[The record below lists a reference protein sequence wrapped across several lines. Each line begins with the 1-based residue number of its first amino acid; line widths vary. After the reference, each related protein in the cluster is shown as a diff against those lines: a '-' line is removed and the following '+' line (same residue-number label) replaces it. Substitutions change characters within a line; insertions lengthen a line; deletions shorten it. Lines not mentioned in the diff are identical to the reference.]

1 MRRAAPIFIVVV
13 GALALFLDFFPN
25 VRIPP
30 IGDTTGT
37 AEPRRLEWKLG
48 LDLQGG
54 FRVEYQAQPEGD
66 KIPDSGAMNTI
77 RGIIERRVNSTG
89 VSEPVVQTQGSDRIV
104 VELPG
109 VSNPQEIESLVG
121 ATGRLDF
128 VPLPVDKYGTQTNP
142 GTQRAVEGQPLPT
155 TEQPLFSGD

>member
-1 MRRAAPIFIVVV
+1 MRRAAPFFIVIV

-25 VRIPP
+25 VKMPV

-54 FRVEYQAQPEGD
+54 FRVEYQALPEGD
-66 KIPDSGAMNTI
+66 KVPDSGAMNTI

-89 VSEPVVQTQGSDRIV
+89 VSEPVVQTQGSDRVV

-109 VSNPQEIESLVG
+109 VTNASDIETLVG

-128 VPLPVDKYGTQTNP
+128 VPLPADTYGTATNP
-142 GTQRAVEGQPLPT
+142 GPQTAT
-155 TEQPLFSGD
+155 